1 MTDGAGLS
9 NIINKIIEENK
20 EFERLEIYNL
30 AAQSHVKVSFEIPKY
45 TTDVNATGVCNL
57 LEIIRSLSNS
67 TKKKVRFYQA
77 GNKRKCMEKY

>member
-1 MTDGAGLS
+1 MTDGSGLS

-20 EFERLEIYNL
+20 GFERLEIYNL

-57 LEIIRSLSNS
+57 LEIIRSFTKQYKEKGKILSS
-67 TKKKVRFYQA
+67 
-77 GNKRKCMEKY
+77 GNKRNVW